1 MTITVSM
8 SQEEFLDYIKYKEN
22 VINDKQVK
30 NEINDKYNKLLSYLI
45 EDKVWV
51 DGNKYDKIIK
61 ELGKVIR

>member
-1 MTITVSM
+1 MTITVNM

>member
-1 MTITVSM
+1 MTITVNM

-22 VINDKQVK
+22 VINDKQAK
-30 NEINDKYNKLLSYLI
+30 NEINDKYNKLLSYLL